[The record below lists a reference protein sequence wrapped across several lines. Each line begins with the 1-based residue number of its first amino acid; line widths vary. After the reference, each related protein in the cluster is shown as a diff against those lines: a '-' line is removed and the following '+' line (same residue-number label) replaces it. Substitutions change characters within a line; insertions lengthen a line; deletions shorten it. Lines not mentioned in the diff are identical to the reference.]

1 MLAACIGVLAR
12 RVDELSAYLCAQA
25 VDVDLGVNAYTNAQ
39 NYYQTKKK
47 VAAKMEKTIQSQ
59 GKALKGAERKAKQ
72 GSKLSFLLSIICHVH
87 WWTSASHSA
96 HRIIGHMGRA
106 GHMGLGVR

>member
-1 MLAACIGVLAR
+1 M
-12 RVDELSAYLCAQA
+12 
-25 VDVDLGVNAYTNAQ
+25 DLGVNAYTNAQ

-72 GSKLSFLLSIICHVH
+72 GTWQAFLLEYVDRSRRRIRD
-87 WWTSASHSA
+87 ASGHSS
-96 HRIIGHMGRA
+96 
-106 GHMGLGVR
+106 